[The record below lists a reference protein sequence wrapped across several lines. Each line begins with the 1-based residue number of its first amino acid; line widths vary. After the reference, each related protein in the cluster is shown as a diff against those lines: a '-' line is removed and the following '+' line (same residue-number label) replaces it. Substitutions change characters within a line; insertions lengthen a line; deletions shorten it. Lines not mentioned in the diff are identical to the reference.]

1 MLAAALSGSDSRC
14 FMRSSCTASGPANP
28 RYGDRTRDLHGFSAA
43 VLRHTSSGPLWQ
55 SRCTLR
61 STVPARRLPAHNG
74 PSLLC
79 KSLARLPVSRTPTL
93 RYVKLRKTHP
103 WKLFLGLV
111 QNESKAHRLIS
122 ICTKPR
128 KSFSRQIIFELRSGA
143 KLVCMWWPGDW
154 QLRIAEHLA
163 ALEG

>member
-1 MLAAALSGSDSRC
+1 MFSKTFPVYGKMWYFDIDVVVRGNPFIKDVQWDKLNLLYSHFKSDDLIRLTNYDVKIN
-14 FMRSSCTASGPANP
+14 SSVMAW
-28 RYGDRTRDLHGFSAA
+28 H
-43 VLRHTSSGPLWQ
+43 LWQ

-128 KSFSRQIIFELRSGA
+128 KSFSRQIFY
-143 KLVCMWWPGDW
+143 P
-154 QLRIAEHLA
+154 
-163 ALEG
+163 